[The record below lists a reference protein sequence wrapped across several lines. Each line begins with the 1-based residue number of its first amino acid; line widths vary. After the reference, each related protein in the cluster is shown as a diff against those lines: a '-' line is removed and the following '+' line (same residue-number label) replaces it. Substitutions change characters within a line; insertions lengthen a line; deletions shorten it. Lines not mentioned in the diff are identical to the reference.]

1 MVTCRVCGT
10 ENEPG
15 ALYCGSCGSALVVD
29 ATQTPSRD
37 AAGLSEDVVVPRKQ
51 GRERTPG
58 TEQGPDAAGG
68 ARDGASTAP
77 VPVAPVTQPDGEP
90 TLVCAACGTA
100 NELSRVYCRRCAK
113 ELRPPVAAAPAASV
127 PPRRLGISPGFI
139 AVAGLAVVIL
149 VVGAVLLG
157 GVLGPGASITP
168 PATPTAT
175 TTAGTTPTG
184 APTPSPE
191 PTASAFVE
199 GDVPQGQIVYGGGA
213 SNVDLFLINA
223 DGSGSPERL
232 TRAAGPDRDA
242 AFSPDGTRIV
252 YASAN
257 GIRILTIGGDI
268 EVVTSFKSDTNP
280 FWSPID
286 DTLVFAGKRGNDP
299 ELEILRY
306 VLGED
311 TVTPLTDNQVQ
322 DHDPVWSPD
331 GTRIAWV
338 LGADNQRE
346 LMTMDTDGNKDSV
359 VRLTNDDENDV
370 DPAFSPT
377 GDRLVFAS
385 KRGDGDDFDLFLYDL
400 ATRNI
405 TQVTDMAGD
414 EHDPAW
420 SPGGRFVVFHQGP
433 PGQEDLFILDLVE
446 NKVSPLIQAPQ
457 RQLLPAWH

>member
-1 MVTCRVCGT
+1 VVTCRVCGT

-29 ATQTPSRD
+29 TAQTPSRG

-58 TEQGPDAAGG
+58 TEQGPDAARG
-68 ARDGASTAP
+68 AYTSP
-77 VPVAPVTQPDGEP
+77 VHVAPVTPPDGEP
-90 TLVCAACGTA
+90 MLVCAACGTA
-100 NELSRVYCRRCAK
+100 NETSRVYCRRCAK
-113 ELRPPVAAAPAASV
+113 ELRPPVAAAPVV
-127 PPRRLGISPGFI
+127 PLAPRRLGISPGFI
-139 AVAGLAVVIL
+139 AVAALAVVVL
-149 VVGAVLLG
+149 VVGAILLG
-157 GVLGPGASITP
+157 GFLGPGTSVGAS
-168 PATPTAT
+168 ASPTAT
-175 TTAGTTPTG
+175 PVTAPTAAPTSG
-184 APTPSPE
+184 APTDSPE
-191 PTASAFVE
+191 PTASALVE
-199 GDVPQGQIVYGGGA
+199 GDVPQGQIVYAGGA

-223 DGSGSPERL
+223 DGSGSPDRL
-232 TRAAGPDRDA
+232 TRDAGPDRDA

-257 GIRILTIGGDI
+257 GIRILTIASGDI

-280 FWSPID
+280 FWSPVD
-286 DTLVFAGKRGNDP
+286 DTLLFAGKRGNDP

-338 LGADNQRE
+338 LGAGDQRE
-346 LMTMDTDGNKDSV
+346 LMTMDRDGENV
-359 VRLTNDDENDV
+359 ERLTNDDENDV

-420 SPGGRFVVFHQGP
+420 SPGGRFLVFHHGP

-446 NKVSPLIQAPQ
+446 NKVSPLTQAPQ